1 MNQFNC
7 KNAEDICNGCLAI
20 GRKLGSLAITQA
32 GSEGLRQ
39 LQHSSKMRAAFIS
52 SRFQGLADALEEV
65 FSISALPGDMNSSSV
80 RSSVCI
86 RYVHSDTETTD
97 DVSAAQQLAGG
108 EQPVHAVFQSASEN
122 LEKMDAELIC
132 DVNGFED
139 FDWKKEFAEID
150 YAFLVTSAVQMLTA
164 KEREFVE
171 QCVKR
176 YFGLPR
182 FAILVTDMG
191 MINDP
196 EAYEELKSRLD
207 WYLDS
212 LGRQCR
218 SFEAG
223 DGSLKQYIFDNLTNV
238 GEELRNLSA
247 LQTAKLCCDETAE
260 VLNEMQQHSAVD
272 IEELESY
279 ITQLQKCGDGMRRKG
294 AIAANNVHG
303 ELTGKAAFEC
313 ITAVRKYGSQMYVN
327 ICEGIGQSSDLDKTA
342 RMIPDFISSAW
353 KQLSVEQTKKMRS
366 TAENIVSEME
376 EQMRLD
382 AGEFFTDVP
391 EWALDMIC
399 MQPAVPDR
407 VELPQG
413 ETENKIN
420 RISKAL
426 LIGSV
431 PVLILGSLPLALGTL
446 IGSQAIKKLS
456 REKIQAENRE
466 VLKREAHEICQRTTS
481 ELSEELK
488 AALIDIAEK
497 AEKDIKSAYDGF
509 VSAVLNEL
517 VKQKESAQQVYGK
530 MEEIRQAAQVDLPRL
545 YAMIS
550 D

>member
-1 MNQFNC
+1 
-7 KNAEDICNGCLAI
+7 
-20 GRKLGSLAITQA
+20 
-32 GSEGLRQ
+32 
-39 LQHSSKMRAAFIS
+39 
-52 SRFQGLADALEEV
+52 
-65 FSISALPGDMNSSSV
+65 
-80 RSSVCI
+80 
-86 RYVHSDTETTD
+86 
-97 DVSAAQQLAGG
+97 
-108 EQPVHAVFQSASEN
+108 
-122 LEKMDAELIC
+122 
-132 DVNGFED
+132 
-139 FDWKKEFAEID
+139 
-150 YAFLVTSAVQMLTA
+150 
-164 KEREFVE
+164 
-171 QCVKR
+171 
-176 YFGLPR
+176 
-182 FAILVTDMG
+182 
-191 MINDP
+191 
-196 EAYEELKSRLD
+196 
-207 WYLDS
+207 
-212 LGRQCR
+212 
-218 SFEAG
+218 
-223 DGSLKQYIFDNLTNV
+223 
-238 GEELRNLSA
+238 
-247 LQTAKLCCDETAE
+247 
-260 VLNEMQQHSAVD
+260 
-272 IEELESY
+272 
-279 ITQLQKCGDGMRRKG
+279 
-294 AIAANNVHG
+294 
-303 ELTGKAAFEC
+303 
-313 ITAVRKYGSQMYVN
+313 MYVN

-353 KQLSVEQTKKMRS
+353 KQFSVEQTKKMRS

-446 IGSQAIKKLS
+446 IGSQAIKKLP

-545 YAMIS
+545 YANKKRLEQLQQDRPGRLIIDQLADSGQEDMDIYFEMP
-550 D
+550 